1 MNKTI
6 TIATI
11 ATAFLLMAACQ
22 KEDNSEEIA
31 ALRAEVEALQDR
43 NAIQDLLFDYYSH
56 LGSNETHEFSNYFTE
71 DAVFEINGLVLNGRK
86 EIQGLYDGMKDG
98 GEKEEKADIPPEEME
113 THLTLLNNPIV
124 KVDGDTATA
133 KMIWTG
139 TLNVTAFEKPA
150 LYDQGREYDILVKQE
165 GKWLFKKRVIIA
177 DGFLPRSM
185 LNTWKRKWDYDIT
198 AE

>member
-1 MNKTI
+1 MKKTI
-6 TIATI
+6 TIAMI

-22 KEDNSEEIA
+22 QEDNSEEIA
-31 ALRAEVEALQDR
+31 ALRAEVTALQDR

-56 LGSNETHEFSNYFTE
+56 LGSSETHELSKYFTE

-86 EIQGLYDGMKDG
+86 EIQGLYDGMNGG
-98 GEKEEKADIPPEEME
+98 GEEEEKSDTPPEEME

-124 KVDGDTATA
+124 KVDGNTATA

-139 TLNVTAFEKPA
+139 TVNVTAFEKPA
-150 LYDQGREYDILVKQE
+150 FYDQGREYDKLVKQN
-165 GKWLFKKRVIIA
+165 GKWFFRKRVIIA

-185 LNTWKRKWDYDIT
+185 LDTWKRKWDYDIT

>member
-1 MNKTI
+1 MKKTI
-6 TIATI
+6 TIAMI

-22 KEDNSEEIA
+22 QEDNSEEIA
-31 ALRAEVEALQDR
+31 ALRAEVTALQDR

-56 LGSNETHEFSNYFTE
+56 LGSSETHELSKYFTE

-86 EIQGLYDGMKDG
+86 EIQGLYDGMNGG
-98 GEKEEKADIPPEEME
+98 GEEEEKSDTPPEEME

-124 KVDGDTATA
+124 KVDGNTATA

-139 TLNVTAFEKPA
+139 TVNVNAFEKPA
-150 LYDQGREYDILVKQE
+150 FYDQGREYDKLVKQN
-165 GKWLFKKRVIIA
+165 GKWFFRKRVIIA

-185 LNTWKRKWDYDIT
+185 LDTWKRKWDYDIT

>member
-1 MNKTI
+1 M
-6 TIATI
+6 I

-22 KEDNSEEIA
+22 QEDNSEEIA
-31 ALRAEVEALQDR
+31 ALRAEVTALQDR

-56 LGSNETHEFSNYFTE
+56 LGSSETHELSKYFTE

-86 EIQGLYDGMKDG
+86 EIQGLYDGMNGG
-98 GEKEEKADIPPEEME
+98 GEEEEKSDTPPEEME

-124 KVDGDTATA
+124 KVDGNTATA

-139 TLNVTAFEKPA
+139 TVNVTAFEKPA
-150 LYDQGREYDILVKQE
+150 FYDQGREYDKLVKQN
-165 GKWLFKKRVIIA
+165 GKWFFRKRVIIA

-185 LNTWKRKWDYDIT
+185 LDTWKRKWDYDIT

>member
-1 MNKTI
+1 M
-6 TIATI
+6 I
-11 ATAFLLMAACQ
+11 ATAFLLLTACQ
-22 KEDNSEEIA
+22 QNDNVEEIV
-31 ALRAEVEALQDR
+31 ALRAEIKALQDR
-43 NAIQDLLFDYYSH
+43 NTIQDMLFDYYSL
-56 LGSNETHEFSNYFTE
+56 LGSSKTHEFSNYFTE

-86 EIQGLYDGMKDG
+86 EIQGLYDGMEEG
-98 GEKEEKADIPPEEME
+98 GEQEKKADIPPEKME

-139 TLNVTAFEKPA
+139 TLNVTAFDKPA
-150 LYDQGREYDILVKQE
+150 LYDQGREYDILVKQN

-185 LNTWKRKWDYDIT
+185 LNTWKRKWDYDIKT
-198 AE
+198 E

>member
-1 MNKTI
+1 M
-6 TIATI
+6 A
-11 ATAFLLMAACQ
+11 ATAIFLLAACQ
-22 KEDNSEEIA
+22 QEDHSDEIA
-31 ALRAEVEALQDR
+31 ALRAEITALQDR

-56 LGSNETHEFSNYFTE
+56 LGSDESHDFSSYFTE
-71 DAVFEINGLVLNGRK
+71 DAVFEINGLVLSGRE
-86 EIQGLYDGMKDG
+86 EIQALYDGMEEG
-98 GEKEEKADIPPEEME
+98 GEDEKADIPPEEME

-150 LYDQGREYDILVKQE
+150 LYDQGREYDKLVKQN

-185 LNTWKRKWDYDIT
+185 LDTWERKMDYDIT